1 MKLFDP
7 LLIMKTSG
15 RMAVSRGFMKTFGQI
30 LVIGVLIVSSFLFSP
45 ACHAETFSDA
55 QDHLKAGR
63 NKEAET
69 LLTRLI
75 SEKPNDAALFNARA
89 RARLN
94 LGDKPGA
101 VADYDEALRLKPQ
114 DLIFRSN
121 RGLFRELH
129 LDDYAGAIADYTE
142 MLRLKPQN
150 TFALTARGR
159 ARQKSGDL
167 KGALAD
173 VEGSLA
179 IQGDTAYSHIVR
191 GSVLEQMGRRSDA
204 VTAYRRALELD
215 SNNAAAK
222 KGLEALASGG
232 QAAAQAGPAPLTSPA
247 GPAVKAPATPVDTA
261 PTRDTDQA
269 RQEAKA
275 APAGLPPAGQPS
287 PRAATASGKGSDETK
302 FILPEALYVGTER
315 LALGNG
321 PDQIRIILPP
331 PEQLVGLM
339 PFEVKAEVPPHIAA
353 RAKSYRWD
361 GLNYLDRAAYARND
375 HYTTG
380 WPRFEQNVTAS
391 PRNIVTSIHRMKVIK
406 IWVVALDEQQKAIAA
421 AMAVVPVR
429 VFVPQ
434 VDLSLAGKYRIPL
447 KGQPYYQNDL
457 GFIFGESKEIVGQ
470 IDSPPI
476 GQRREWVKEDLR
488 RETLVVMEIYFNE
501 DVPPSVPSGFEG
513 KPYRE
518 ITAGGFSGKLYEK
531 QLEFMPHPDTKSE
544 YHMGR
549 ADLTREGVKGH
560 LKISYHVKVN
570 AGNFQGKAATLG
582 PPIVKPKTQELLDK
596 TRRVLAS
603 LKIVLEGEK
612 DSLLTESDLEIM
624 TDPAGKKEIRA
635 DGRDHVVLRAR
646 VPGSDGATRGIT
658 FAAEGEGAG
667 WVDLG
672 KAEMRGGW
680 MVVPVQ
686 ASNPDAARGTKNKPP
701 AAFTIRAQAKD
712 GGRLLSQT
720 ITLAVSPEPV
730 IDASPDLVE
739 FASKTGQSVEVK
751 VGIENAGKDPWTFRT
766 EYAPKNRELAKV
778 SIRPVDGS
786 SAVLTL
792 TEAGLDPE
800 TGGTFDE
807 RSVLRVIAEQ
817 KDRPPL
823 EREIKVRVGQ
833 EGLFVVATGR
843 DPEGNFYRV
852 DADGKGT
859 TRDIDFR
866 VLFYDPARK
875 KLVNSSEA
883 VGQLAIESIE
893 PETGTAAQ
901 VLRAGRLRHAF
912 AGIRASNDPS
922 GIYRFSMEKEVPGD
936 GRVIRGDFRVSY
948 PGRNEENF
956 TAIVTLGFATTS
968 SGPGGK
974 AWQEELKRC
983 QEIIDKFVPATYRPK
998 LQAILESRKMT
1009 LGAEGLHA
1017 LREKI
1022 WRSAVELT
1030 LGEGGQGYE
1039 NEAAWADRITVAL
1052 EWTQWAGDM
1061 AFGAVIGTWTGPY
1074 GATGAGMLKAAVVS
1088 ALNAYGEG
1096 RSPEEWVWENLCTIP
1111 GLLEGKIIDPDNF
1124 QKMGVES
1131 RAKVWAV
1138 FVGYH
1143 FCKNLYNGATVVD
1156 ALKNTAR
1163 EAGSEVLSGWLSDK
1177 VKSNASAGTKTAETR
1192 PTDKGAAGAGPG
1204 DTGKAKAD
1212 AGRDAAGKGAKSG
1225 KEGAGITDEA
1235 SAAKKPAD
1243 EAAVTKTAASAPGE
1257 SDASRRIRR
1266 SLTVQNG
1273 KPYANRD
1280 DVLAIMRDPS
1290 MVRALKKADPET
1302 QAGFSNTREAVY
1314 RQHDTEVVQF
1324 VKDTVP
1330 DMKYRMVKVMEFRTP
1345 GETGANLN
1353 TDRDYRVCYYAGRDP
1368 HTGREQWIE
1377 VDRRHWEDKSYEA
1390 FARATGGP
1398 TDSREAAKH
1407 WAESHQQL
1415 GTDKFHAEAS
1425 PDFSDQRK
1433 VWNPQT
1439 RKFESAQVV
1448 PDSVR
1453 VKSGQ
1458 AGARLKDPQALG
1470 HMYQMKVGDARFKH
1484 EKFVQAQKAVR
1495 ELVAIREGSYK
1506 GRKIGSIPE
1515 KVQNGMKAVVE
1526 VNEKLA
1532 ADPNRRDPK
1541 AIAEAEKTLRANGF
1555 NDLDDFM
1562 NKLSSQFEALKSAN

>member
-1 MKLFDP
+1 MK
-7 LLIMKTSG
+7 
-15 RMAVSRGFMKTFGQI
+15 A
-30 LVIGVLIVSSFLFSP
+30 LVIGVLIFSSYLFGP
-45 ACHAETFSDA
+45 ACYADTFLDA
-55 QDHLKAGR
+55 QNHLKAGR

-75 SEKPNDAALFNARA
+75 SEKPNDAQLFNARA

-94 LGDKPGA
+94 LGNKPGA
-101 VADYDEALRLKPQ
+101 AADYDEALRLKPQ
-114 DLIFRSN
+114 DLIFLSN
-121 RGLFRELH
+121 RGTFRELN
-129 LDDYAGAIADYTE
+129 LEDYAGAVADYTE

-159 ARQKSGDL
+159 ARQKAGDL

-173 VEGSLA
+173 LEGSLA
-179 IQGDTAYSHIVR
+179 IQGNSAYSHIVR
-191 GSVLEQMGRRSDA
+191 GSVLEQLGRRSDA
-204 VTAYRRALELD
+204 VAAYRRALEID
-215 SNNAAAK
+215 PNHAAAK

-232 QAAAQAGPAPLTSPA
+232 QAAAQAGPAVATSPA
-247 GPAVKAPATPVDTA
+247 GPAVKAPATPADAA
-261 PTRDTDQA
+261 PKSDADKA
-269 RQEAKA
+269 RQEARA
-275 APAGLPPAGQPS
+275 ALAGLPPAGQPS
-287 PRAATASGKGSDETK
+287 PQAATAPGKGPDETK

-315 LALGNG
+315 LPLGNG

-331 PEQLVGLM
+331 PEQLVGLI
-339 PFEVKAEVPPHIAA
+339 PFEVKAEVPPHIAS

-361 GLNYLDRAAYARND
+361 ATNYLDRAAYAKND
-375 HYTTG
+375 RYTTG

-391 PRNIVTSIHRMKVIK
+391 PRNIVTAIHRMKVIK
-406 IWVVALDEQQKAIAA
+406 IWVVALDERQKAIAA
-421 AMAVVPVR
+421 AMAVAPVR
-429 VFVPQ
+429 VFVPK
-434 VDLSLAGKYRIPL
+434 VDFSLAGKYRIPL
-447 KGQPYYQNDL
+447 KDQPYYQNDL

-470 IDSPPI
+470 IDSPPS
-476 GQRREWVKEDLR
+476 GPRREWVKEDLR
-488 RETLVVMEIYFNE
+488 RETIVVMEIYFRE
-501 DVPPSVPSGFEG
+501 EMPPSIPSGFEG

-531 QLEFMPHPDTKSE
+531 QSEFMPHPDTKSE

-560 LKISYHVKVN
+560 LYISYHVKVN

-582 PPIVKPKTQELLDK
+582 PPIVRPKTQELLEK
-596 TRRVLAS
+596 TRQVLAS
-603 LKIVLEGEK
+603 LKIVVEGEG
-612 DSLLTESDLEIM
+612 DSLLAESGLEFM

-635 DGRDHVVLRAR
+635 DGRDVVLLRAR

-658 FAAEGEGAG
+658 FAAQGEGAG

-672 KAEMRGGW
+672 KAETRGGW

-701 AAFTIRAQAKD
+701 AALTIRAEGKE
-712 GGRLLSQT
+712 GGRLLSRS
-720 ITLAVSPEPV
+720 ITLTVPPEPV

-739 FASKTGQSVEVK
+739 FAAKTGQSVEVK
-751 VGIENAGKDPWTFRT
+751 VGIENAGKDPWGFRT
-766 EYAPKNRELAKV
+766 EYAPKNRELARV

-807 RSVLRVIAEQ
+807 RSVLRIIAEQ
-817 KDRPPL
+817 KDRVPL
-823 EREIKVRVGQ
+823 EREVKVRVGQ
-833 EGLFVVATGR
+833 EGVFVVATGR
-843 DPEGNFYRV
+843 DPDGNFYRV
-852 DADGKGT
+852 DADGRGT
-859 TRDIDFR
+859 TREIDFR

-875 KLVNSSEA
+875 KLVNSGEA
-883 VGQLAIESIE
+883 VGRLAIESIE

-901 VLRAGRLRHAF
+901 VLKAGRLRHSF
-912 AGIRASNDPS
+912 SGIRASNDPS

-936 GRVIRGDFRVSY
+936 GRVIRGDFRVRY
-948 PGRNEENF
+948 PGRDEENF

-1052 EWTQWAGDM
+1052 EWTEWAGDM

-1096 RSPEEWVWENLCTIP
+1096 RSPEEWMWENLCTIP

-1177 VKSNASAGTKTAETR
+1177 VKSSASAGTKTAETR
-1192 PTDKGAAGAGPG
+1192 PADKGAAGAGPG
-1204 DTGKAKAD
+1204 DGAKARTDAGKAQSGTQVEKVS
-1212 AGRDAAGKGAKSG
+1212 GKDAAGQGAKSG
-1225 KEGAGITDEA
+1225 KEGAGKTADA
-1235 SAAKKPAD
+1235 SAAGKPAD
-1243 EAAVTKTAASAPGE
+1243 EAAVTKTAAPATGE

-1290 MVRALKKADPET
+1290 MVRALKKADPEI
-1302 QAGFSNTREAVY
+1302 QAGFSNTREAAY
-1314 RQHDTEVVQF
+1314 RQHDGEVVQF

-1330 DMKYRMVKVMEFRTP
+1330 DMKYRMVKVIEFRTP
-1345 GETGANLN
+1345 GDTGSSLN
-1353 TDRDYRVCYYAGRDP
+1353 TDRDYRVCYYAGRHP
-1368 HTGREQWIE
+1368 QTGKEQWIE

-1398 TDSREAAKH
+1398 TGSREAAKH
-1407 WAESHQQL
+1407 WAEEHQQL

-1425 PDFSDQRK
+1425 PDFSDQRS

-1439 RKFESAQVV
+1439 RKVEKVQVI
-1448 PDSVR
+1448 PDVVR

-1458 AGARLKDPQALG
+1458 AGSRLKDPQALG
-1470 HMYQMKVGDARFKH
+1470 YMYQMKVGDARFKH
-1484 EKFVQAQKAVR
+1484 EKFVQAQKAVL
-1495 ELVAIREGSYK
+1495 ELDAIRKGSYK
-1506 GRKIGSIPE
+1506 GRSIGSIPE
-1515 KVQNGMKAVVE
+1515 KVRNGMNAVVE
-1526 VNEKLA
+1526 VNKKLA

-1541 AIAEAEKTLRANGF
+1541 AIAEAEKTLRENGF
-1555 NDLDDFM
+1555 HDLDDFM
-1562 NKLSSQFEALKSAN
+1562 NKLGSQFQALGSAK